1 MNKFLKGVITLL
13 IIFVIAEGAIIGY
26 DLYQKH
32 MNNKKEDD
40 SKSKIEKNEDKDK
53 EKDKELDNK
62 KKEKKNK
69 DEEEYDKIISSRR
82 KLENLPTDYNIT
94 EALKDKSVLV
104 NSGKIYNKKELEKFI
119 TAFNNKKKYSIR
131 VVNYT
136 KEGKALIADLYTNGN
151 GKIEGYFDNK
161 RDIRYSSY
169 ENNKIVKKVFNNIEK
184 EEQEENTIIVLKG
197 ENIDEL
203 YLLRYNNK
211 AIPVE
216 YNSEYTL
223 NITRKE
229 DDSNIKRE
237 LITDKN
243 FEQKH
248 GYNVYYY
255 GIEKVKVLQNG
266 KEVDLKEAILKDNK
280 IIEKIVAKAEKDTGL
295 GIVKNYGMY
304 NDGGTAEY
312 TYNNYNII
320 KCDKLSENG
329 NIKDVYITRGDI
341 KYTDIPS
348 EEKNRVEQ

>member
-13 IIFVIAEGAIIGY
+13 IIFIIAEGAIIGY
-26 DLYQKH
+26 DIYQKH

-40 SKSKIEKNEDKDK
+40 SNYKIEKNVDKNK
-53 EKDKELDNK
+53 EKDKELENK
-62 KKEKKNK
+62 EKEKKNK
-69 DEEEYDKIISSRR
+69 AEEEYDKIISSRR

-104 NSGKIYNKKELEKFI
+104 NSGKIYNYNELEKFI

-151 GKIEGYFDNK
+151 GKIEGYFDSS

-184 EEQEENTIIVLKG
+184 EENTIIVLKG

-203 YLLRYNNK
+203 YLLRYSK
-211 AIPVE
+211 KDIPVE

-237 LITDKN
+237 LITDKK
-243 FEQKH
+243 FKQKH

-255 GIEKVKVLQNG
+255 GIEKVKILQNG
-266 KEVDLKEAILKDNK
+266 KEVDLKEAISKDNE
-280 IIEKIVAKAEKDTGL
+280 IIEKIVLKAEKDTGL

-341 KYTDIPS
+341 KYTDISS
-348 EEKNRVEQ
+348 EERR

>member
-1 MNKFLKGVITLL
+1 M
-13 IIFVIAEGAIIGY
+13 
-26 DLYQKH
+26 
-32 MNNKKEDD
+32 
-40 SKSKIEKNEDKDK
+40 
-53 EKDKELDNK
+53 
-62 KKEKKNK
+62 
-69 DEEEYDKIISSRR
+69 
-82 KLENLPTDYNIT
+82 ENLPTDYNIT

-104 NSGKIYNKKELEKFI
+104 NSGKIYNYKELEKLI

-151 GKIEGYFDNK
+151 GKIEGYFDSK

-169 ENNKIVKKVFNNIEK
+169 ENNKIVKKVFDNIEK

-203 YLLRYNNK
+203 YLLRYSK
-211 AIPVE
+211 KDIPVE

-255 GIEKVKVLQNG
+255 GIEEVKVLQNG

-320 KCDKLSENG
+320 KCDRLSEGG

-341 KYTDIPS
+341 RYTDIPS
-348 EEKNRVEQ
+348 EERR

>member
-26 DLYQKH
+26 DLYKKH
-32 MNNKKEDD
+32 MNNKKEDN
-40 SKSKIEKNEDKDK
+40 SNSKIEKNE
-53 EKDKELDNK
+53 DKELDNK

-82 KLENLPTDYNIT
+82 KLENLPTDYNII

-104 NSGKIYNKKELEKFI
+104 NGGKIYNKKELEKFI
-119 TAFNNKKKYSIR
+119 TNYNNKKKYSIR

-184 EEQEENTIIVLKG
+184 EGQEENTIIVLKG

-280 IIEKIVAKAEKDTGL
+280 IMEKIVAKAEKDTGL

-348 EEKNRVEQ
+348 EEKKGRIE

>member
-1 MNKFLKGVITLL
+1 MNKFLKGLITLL

-26 DLYQKH
+26 DIYKKH
-32 MNNKKEDD
+32 MNNKKEEN
-40 SKSKIEKNEDKDK
+40 SNSKIEKNIDQDK
-53 EKDKELDNK
+53 EKDKKLDNK
-62 KKEKKNK
+62 EKEKKNK

-82 KLENLPTDYNIT
+82 KLENLPIDYNII

-104 NSGKIYNKKELEKFI
+104 NSGKIYNYKELEKLI

-131 VVNYT
+131 VINYT

-151 GKIEGYFDNK
+151 GKIEGYFDSS

-169 ENNKIVKKVFNNIEK
+169 ENNKIVKKVFDNIQK

-203 YLLRYNNK
+203 YLLRYSK
-211 AIPVE
+211 KDIPVE

-223 NITRKE
+223 NIIRKE

-237 LITDKN
+237 LITDKK
-243 FEQKH
+243 FKQKH

-266 KEVDLKEAILKDNK
+266 KEIDLKEAISKDNA
-280 IIEKIVAKAEKDTGL
+280 IIEKIVLKAEKDTGL

-304 NDGGTAEY
+304 KDGGTEEY
-312 TYNNYNII
+312 EYDNYNII
-320 KCDKLSENG
+320 KSNRLAGENSR
-329 NIKDVYITRGDI
+329 NRDVYITRSDL
-341 KYTDIPS
+341 KYYKIPDK
-348 EEKNRVEQ
+348 EIRN

>member
-1 MNKFLKGVITLL
+1 MNKFLKGLITLL
-13 IIFVIAEGAIIGY
+13 IIFVIVEGAIIGY
-26 DLYQKH
+26 DIYQKH
-32 MNNKKEDD
+32 MNNKKEEN
-40 SKSKIEKNEDKDK
+40 SNSKIENNLDK

-62 KKEKKNK
+62 KKEKKNE

-82 KLENLPTDYNIT
+82 KLENLPINYNII

-104 NSGKIYNKKELEKFI
+104 NSGKIYNYKELEKFI

-151 GKIEGYFDNK
+151 GKIEGYFDSS

-169 ENNKIVKKVFNNIEK
+169 ENNKIVKKVFDNIEK
-184 EEQEENTIIVLKG
+184 EEQEEKTIVVLKA

-203 YLLRYNNK
+203 YLLRYSK
-211 AIPVE
+211 KDIPVE

-237 LITDKN
+237 LITDKK
-243 FEQKH
+243 FKQKH

-255 GIEKVKVLQNG
+255 GVEKVKVQQNG
-266 KEVDLKEAILKDNK
+266 KEVDLKETISKDNA
-280 IIEKIVAKAEKDTGL
+280 IIEKIVLKAEKDTGL

-304 NDGGTAEY
+304 KDGGTAEY
-312 TYNNYNII
+312 TYDNYNII
-320 KCDKLSENG
+320 KCNKLSEDG
-329 NIKDVYITRGDI
+329 NIRDVYITRGDI
-341 KYTDIPS
+341 KYTDIPR
-348 EEKNRVEQ
+348 EERR

>member
-1 MNKFLKGVITLL
+1 MNKFLKGLIILL

-26 DLYQKH
+26 DIYQKH
-32 MNNKKEDD
+32 MNNKKEEN
-40 SKSKIEKNEDKDK
+40 SNSKIEKNIDQDK
-53 EKDKELDNK
+53 EKDKELDDK
-62 KKEKKNK
+62 EKEKKNK

-82 KLENLPTDYNIT
+82 KLENLPADYNIT

-104 NSGKIYNKKELEKFI
+104 NSGKIYNYKELEKFI
-119 TAFNNKKKYSIR
+119 TAFTNKKKYSIR

-136 KEGKALIADLYTNGN
+136 KEGKSLIADLYTNGN

-169 ENNKIVKKVFNNIEK
+169 ENNKIVKKVFDNIEK

-255 GIEKVKVLQNG
+255 GIEEVKVLQNG
-266 KEVDLKEAILKDNK
+266 KEVDLKEAILKDNA
-280 IIEKIVAKAEKDTGL
+280 IMEKIVLKAEKDTGL

-304 NDGGTAEY
+304 KDGGTEEY
-312 TYNNYNII
+312 EYDNYNII
-320 KCDKLSENG
+320 KSNRLAGENSR
-329 NIKDVYITRGDI
+329 NRDVYITRSDL
-341 KYTDIPS
+341 KYYKIPDK
-348 EEKNRVEQ
+348 ELKN

>member
-1 MNKFLKGVITLL
+1 MNKFLKGVIILL

-26 DLYQKH
+26 DIYQKH
-32 MNNKKEDD
+32 INNKKEENSN
-40 SKSKIEKNEDKDK
+40 SKVEKNIDKDK
-53 EKDKELDNK
+53 EKGKELDNK

-69 DEEEYDKIISSRR
+69 DEEEYDKIILSRK
-82 KLENLPTDYNIT
+82 KLENLPADYNIT
-94 EALKDKSVLV
+94 EALRDKSVLV
-104 NSGKIYNKKELEKFI
+104 NSGKIYNYKELEKFI

-169 ENNKIVKKVFNNIEK
+169 ENNKIVKKVFDNIEK
-184 EEQEENTIIVLKG
+184 EEQEEKTIVVLKA

-203 YLLRYNNK
+203 YLLRYSK
-211 AIPVE
+211 KDISVE

-223 NITRKE
+223 KVKEKE
-229 DDSNIKRE
+229 DNSNIKRE

-255 GIEKVKVLQNG
+255 GIEEVKVLQNG
-266 KEVDLKEAILKDNK
+266 KEIDLKEAISKNNA
-280 IIEKIVAKAEKDTGL
+280 IIEKIVLKAEKDTGL

-304 NDGGTAEY
+304 KDGGTEEY
-312 TYNNYNII
+312 EYDNYNII
-320 KCDKLSENG
+320 KSNRLAGENSR
-329 NIKDVYITRGDI
+329 NRDVYITRSDLKYYKIPDKEI
-341 KYTDIPS
+341 K
-348 EEKNRVEQ
+348 N

>member
-1 MNKFLKGVITLL
+1 MNKFLKGLITLL

-26 DLYQKH
+26 DIYQKH
-32 MNNKKEDD
+32 MNNKKEDN
-40 SKSKIEKNEDKDK
+40 SNSKIEKNVDK

-82 KLENLPTDYNIT
+82 KIENLPADYNIT

-104 NSGKIYNKKELEKFI
+104 NSGKIYNYKELEKFI
-119 TAFNNKKKYSIR
+119 TSYNSKKRYSIR

-136 KEGKALIADLYTNGN
+136 KEGKALIADLYTNEN
-151 GKIEGYFDNK
+151 GKIEGYFESS

-169 ENNKIVKKVFNNIEK
+169 ENNKIVKKVFDNIEK

-203 YLLRYNNK
+203 YLLRYNK
-211 AIPVE
+211 KDVSVE

-223 NITRKE
+223 NITKKE

-255 GIEKVKVLQNG
+255 GVEKVKVLQNG
-266 KEVDLKEAILKDNK
+266 KEVDLKEAILKDNA
-280 IIEKIVAKAEKDTGL
+280 IIEKIVLKAEKDTGL

-304 NDGGTAEY
+304 KDGGTEEY
-312 TYNNYNII
+312 EYDNYNII
-320 KCDKLSENG
+320 KSNRLAGENSR
-329 NIKDVYITRGDI
+329 NRDVYITRSDL
-341 KYTDIPS
+341 KYYKIPDK
-348 EEKNRVEQ
+348 ELRN

>member
-26 DLYQKH
+26 DIYQKH
-32 MNNKKEDD
+32 MNNKKEDN
-40 SKSKIEKNEDKDK
+40 SNSKIEKNVDKNK

-62 KKEKKNK
+62 KKEKNNK

-82 KLENLPTDYNIT
+82 KIENLPSDYNII

-104 NSGKIYNKKELEKFI
+104 NSGKIYNKKELEKLI
-119 TAFNNKKKYSIR
+119 TAFNSKKKYSIR

-136 KEGKALIADLYTNGN
+136 KEGKALIADLYTTGN

-169 ENNKIVKKVFNNIEK
+169 ENNKIVKKVFDNIEK
-184 EEQEENTIIVLKG
+184 EEQEEKTIVVLKA

-203 YLLRYNNK
+203 YLLRYNK
-211 AIPVE
+211 KDVSVE

-255 GIEKVKVLQNG
+255 GIEEVKVLQNG
-266 KEVDLKEAILKDNK
+266 KEIDLKEAISKDNA
-280 IIEKIVAKAEKDTGL
+280 IIEKIVLKAEKDTGL

-304 NDGGTAEY
+304 KDGGTEEY
-312 TYNNYNII
+312 EYDSYNII
-320 KCDKLSENG
+320 KSNRLAGENSR
-329 NIKDVYITRGDI
+329 NRDVYITRSDL
-341 KYTDIPS
+341 KYYKIPDK
-348 EEKNRVEQ
+348 ELRN

>member
-1 MNKFLKGVITLL
+1 MNKFLKGLITLL

-26 DLYQKH
+26 DIYQKH
-32 MNNKKEDD
+32 MNNKKEDN
-40 SKSKIEKNEDKDK
+40 SKIEKNEDKDK
-53 EKDKELDNK
+53 EIDDKE
-62 KKEKKNK
+62 KEKKNK

-82 KLENLPTDYNIT
+82 RLENLPTDYNIT

-104 NSGKIYNKKELEKFI
+104 NSGKIYNYKELEKLI

-136 KEGKALIADLYTNGN
+136 KEGKALIADLYTNEN
-151 GKIEGYFDNK
+151 GKIEGYFDSK

-169 ENNKIVKKVFNNIEK
+169 ENNKIVKKVFDNIEK

-203 YLLRYNNK
+203 YLLRYSK
-211 AIPVE
+211 KDIPVE

-255 GIEKVKVLQNG
+255 GIEEVKVLQNG
-266 KEVDLKEAILKDNK
+266 KEVDLKEAILKDNA
-280 IIEKIVAKAEKDTGL
+280 IMEKIVLKAEKDTGL

-304 NDGGTAEY
+304 KDGGTEEY
-312 TYNNYNII
+312 EYDNYNII
-320 KCDKLSENG
+320 KSNRLAGENSR
-329 NIKDVYITRGDI
+329 NRDVYITRSDL
-341 KYTDIPS
+341 KYYKIPDK
-348 EEKNRVEQ
+348 ELRN

>member
-26 DLYQKH
+26 DIYQKY
-32 MNNKKEDD
+32 MNNKKEDN
-40 SKSKIEKNEDKDK
+40 SKIEKNEDKDK
-53 EKDKELDNK
+53 EKDKGIDDKE
-62 KKEKKNK
+62 KEKKNK

-82 KLENLPTDYNIT
+82 RLENLPTDYNIT

-104 NSGKIYNKKELEKFI
+104 NSGKIYNYKELEKLI

-151 GKIEGYFDNK
+151 GKIEGYFDSK

-169 ENNKIVKKVFNNIEK
+169 ENNKIVKKVFDNIEK

-203 YLLRYNNK
+203 YLLRYSK
-211 AIPVE
+211 KDIPVE

-255 GIEKVKVLQNG
+255 GIEEVKVLQNG
-266 KEVDLKEAILKDNK
+266 KEVDLKEAILKDNA
-280 IIEKIVAKAEKDTGL
+280 IIEKIVLKAEKDTGL

-304 NDGGTAEY
+304 KDGGTEEY
-312 TYNNYNII
+312 EYDNYNII
-320 KCDKLSENG
+320 KSNRLAGENSR
-329 NIKDVYITRGDI
+329 NRDVYITRSDL
-341 KYTDIPS
+341 KYYKIPDK
-348 EEKNRVEQ
+348 ELRN

>member
-1 MNKFLKGVITLL
+1 MNKFLKVVITLL
-13 IIFVIAEGAIIGY
+13 IIFAIAEGAIIGY
-26 DLYQKH
+26 DIYQKH
-32 MNNKKEDD
+32 INNKKEDD
-40 SKSKIEKNEDKDK
+40 SKIEKNIDKDK
-53 EKDKELDNK
+53 EKDKGIDDKE
-62 KKEKKNK
+62 KEKKNK

-82 KLENLPTDYNIT
+82 KLENLPTDYNII

-104 NSGKIYNKKELEKFI
+104 NSGKIYNYKELEKFI
-119 TAFNNKKKYSIR
+119 TSYNNKKKYSIR

-136 KEGKALIADLYTNGN
+136 KEGKALIADLYTNEN
-151 GKIEGYFDNK
+151 GKIEGYFDSK

-169 ENNKIVKKVFNNIEK
+169 ENNKIVKKVFDNIEK

-203 YLLRYNNK
+203 YLLRYSK
-211 AIPVE
+211 KDIPVE

-255 GIEKVKVLQNG
+255 GIEEVKVLQNG
-266 KEVDLKEAILKDNK
+266 KEVDLKEAILKDNA
-280 IIEKIVAKAEKDTGL
+280 IMEKIVLKAEKDTGL

-304 NDGGTAEY
+304 KDGGTEEY
-312 TYNNYNII
+312 EYDDYNII
-320 KCDKLSENG
+320 KSNRLAGENSR
-329 NIKDVYITRGDI
+329 NRDVYITRSDL
-341 KYTDIPS
+341 KYYKIPDK
-348 EEKNRVEQ
+348 ELRN

>member
-1 MNKFLKGVITLL
+1 MNKFLKGLIILL
-13 IIFVIAEGAIIGY
+13 IIFVIVEGAIIGY
-26 DLYQKH
+26 DIYQKH
-32 MNNKKEDD
+32 MNNNKEDD
-40 SKSKIEKNEDKDK
+40 SNSKIEKNIDQDK
-53 EKDKELDNK
+53 EKDRELDNK
-62 KKEKKNK
+62 EKEKKNK

-82 KLENLPTDYNIT
+82 KLENLPIDYNII

-104 NSGKIYNKKELEKFI
+104 NSGKIYNYKELEKLI
-119 TAFNNKKKYSIR
+119 TAFNNKKKYGIR

-151 GKIEGYFDNK
+151 GKIEGYFDSS

-169 ENNKIVKKVFNNIEK
+169 ENNKIVKKVFDNIEK

-197 ENIDEL
+197 ENIYEL
-203 YLLRYNNK
+203 YLLRYSK
-211 AIPVE
+211 KDIPVE

-229 DDSNIKRE
+229 YDSNIRRE

-243 FEQKH
+243 FKQKH

-255 GIEKVKVLQNG
+255 GIEKVRVVKDG
-266 KEVDLKEAILKDNK
+266 KEIDLKEAISKDNA
-280 IIEKIVAKAEKDTGL
+280 IIEKIVSKAEKDAGL
-295 GIVKNYGMY
+295 GIVTNYGMY
-304 NDGGTAEY
+304 NDGGTSEY

-348 EEKNRVEQ
+348 EEKNRVEE

>member
-1 MNKFLKGVITLL
+1 MNKFLKGLITLL

-26 DLYQKH
+26 DIYQKH
-32 MNNKKEDD
+32 INNKKEEN
-40 SKSKIEKNEDKDK
+40 SNSKIEKNVDKKK

-82 KLENLPTDYNIT
+82 KLENLPIDYNII

-104 NSGKIYNKKELEKFI
+104 NSGKIYNYKELEKLI

-136 KEGKALIADLYTNGN
+136 KEGKALIADLYTTGN

-169 ENNKIVKKVFNNIEK
+169 ENNKIVKKVFDNIEK

-229 DDSNIKRE
+229 DDSKIKKE

-255 GIEKVKVLQNG
+255 GIEEVKVLQNG
-266 KEVDLKEAILKDNK
+266 KEIDLKEAISKDNE
-280 IIEKIVAKAEKDTGL
+280 IIEKIVLKAEKDTGL
-295 GIVKNYGMY
+295 GIVTNYGMY

-329 NIKDVYITRGDI
+329 NIRDVYITRSDL
-341 KYTDIPS
+341 KYYKIPDK
-348 EEKNRVEQ
+348 EIRN

>member
-1 MNKFLKGVITLL
+1 MNKFLKVVITLL

-26 DLYQKH
+26 DIYQKH

-40 SKSKIEKNEDKDK
+40 SNSKIEKNIDQDK

-82 KLENLPTDYNIT
+82 KLENLPIDYNII

-104 NSGKIYNKKELEKFI
+104 NSGKIYNYKELEKLI

-136 KEGKALIADLYTNGN
+136 KEGKALIADLYIDGN
-151 GKIEGYFDNK
+151 GKIEGYFDSS

-184 EEQEENTIIVLKG
+184 KEQEENTIIVLKG

-203 YLLRYNNK
+203 YLLRYSK
-211 AIPVE
+211 KDIPVE

-255 GIEKVKVLQNG
+255 GIEEVKVLQNG
-266 KEVDLKEAILKDNK
+266 KEVDLKEAILKDNA
-280 IIEKIVAKAEKDTGL
+280 IMEKIVLKAEKDTGL

-304 NDGGTAEY
+304 KDGGTEEY
-312 TYNNYNII
+312 EYDDYNII
-320 KCDKLSENG
+320 KSNRLAGENSR
-329 NIKDVYITRGDI
+329 NRDVYITRSDL
-341 KYTDIPS
+341 KYYKIPD
-348 EEKNRVEQ
+348 EELKN

>member
-1 MNKFLKGVITLL
+1 MNKFLKGLITLL

-26 DLYQKH
+26 DIYQKH
-32 MNNKKEDD
+32 MNDKKEDD
-40 SKSKIEKNEDKDK
+40 SNSKIEKNEDK

-82 KLENLPTDYNIT
+82 KLENLPADYNIT

-104 NSGKIYNKKELEKFI
+104 NSGKIYNYKELEKFI
-119 TAFNNKKKYSIR
+119 TSFNNKKKYSIR

-136 KEGKALIADLYTNGN
+136 KEGKALIADLYTNEN
-151 GKIEGYFDNK
+151 GKIEGYFDSK

-169 ENNKIVKKVFNNIEK
+169 ENNKIVKKVFDNIEK

-203 YLLRYNNK
+203 YLLRYNK
-211 AIPVE
+211 KDVSVE

-223 NITRKE
+223 NITKKE

-266 KEVDLKEAILKDNK
+266 REIDLKEAISKDNA
-280 IIEKIVAKAEKDTGL
+280 IIEKIVLKAEKDTGL

-304 NDGGTAEY
+304 KDGGTEEY
-312 TYNNYNII
+312 EYDNYNII
-320 KCDKLSENG
+320 KSNRLAGENSR
-329 NIKDVYITRGDI
+329 NRDVYITRSDL
-341 KYTDIPS
+341 KYYKIPDK
-348 EEKNRVEQ
+348 ELRN

>member
-26 DLYQKH
+26 DIYQKH
-32 MNNKKEDD
+32 INNKKEENSN
-40 SKSKIEKNEDKDK
+40 SKVEKNIDKNK

-82 KLENLPTDYNIT
+82 KIENLPADYNIT

-104 NSGKIYNKKELEKFI
+104 NSGKIYNYKELEKFI

-136 KEGKALIADLYTNGN
+136 KEGKALIADLYTTGN

-169 ENNKIVKKVFNNIEK
+169 ENNKIVKKVFDNIEK
-184 EEQEENTIIVLKG
+184 EEQEENTIIVLKAQ
-197 ENIDEL
+197 NIDEL
-203 YLLRYNNK
+203 YLLRYSK
-211 AIPVE
+211 KDIPIE

-229 DDSNIKRE
+229 DDSNIKKE

-266 KEVDLKEAILKDNK
+266 REIDLKEAISKDNA
-280 IIEKIVAKAEKDTGL
+280 IIEKIVLKAEKDTGL

-304 NDGGTAEY
+304 KDGGTKEY
-312 TYNNYNII
+312 EYDNYNII
-320 KCDKLSENG
+320 KSNRLAGENSR
-329 NIKDVYITRGDI
+329 NRDVYITRSDL
-341 KYTDIPS
+341 KYYKIPDK
-348 EEKNRVEQ
+348 EIRN

>member
-53 EKDKELDNK
+53 ELDNK

-82 KLENLPTDYNIT
+82 KLENLPTDYNII

-104 NSGKIYNKKELEKFI
+104 NSGKIYNYKELEKFI
-119 TAFNNKKKYSIR
+119 TSYNNKKKYSIR

-136 KEGKALIADLYTNGN
+136 KEGKALIADLYTNEN
-151 GKIEGYFDNK
+151 GKIEGYFDSK

-169 ENNKIVKKVFNNIEK
+169 ENNKIVKKVFDNIEK

-203 YLLRYNNK
+203 YLLRYSK
-211 AIPVE
+211 KDIPVE

-255 GIEKVKVLQNG
+255 GIEEVKVLQNG
-266 KEVDLKEAILKDNK
+266 KEVDLKEAILKDNA
-280 IIEKIVAKAEKDTGL
+280 IMEKIVLKAEKDTGL

-304 NDGGTAEY
+304 KDGGTEEY
-312 TYNNYNII
+312 EYDDYNII
-320 KCDKLSENG
+320 KSNRLAGENSR
-329 NIKDVYITRGDI
+329 NRDVYITRSDL
-341 KYTDIPS
+341 KYYKIPDK
-348 EEKNRVEQ
+348 ELRN

>member
-1 MNKFLKGVITLL
+1 MNKFLKGLITLL

-26 DLYQKH
+26 DIYQKH
-32 MNNKKEDD
+32 MNNKKEDN
-40 SKSKIEKNEDKDK
+40 SNSKIEKNVDK

-82 KLENLPTDYNIT
+82 KLENLPADYNIT

-104 NSGKIYNKKELEKFI
+104 NSGKIYNKKELEKLI

-136 KEGKALIADLYTNGN
+136 KEGKALIADLYTTGN

-169 ENNKIVKKVFNNIEK
+169 ENNKIVKKVFDNIEK
-184 EEQEENTIIVLKG
+184 EEQEEKTIVVLKS

-203 YLLRYNNK
+203 YLLRYSK
-211 AIPVE
+211 KDIPVE

-229 DDSNIKRE
+229 DDSKIKKE

-255 GIEKVKVLQNG
+255 GIEEVKVLQNG
-266 KEVDLKEAILKDNK
+266 KEIDLKEAISKDNA
-280 IIEKIVAKAEKDTGL
+280 IIEKIVLKAEKDTGL
-295 GIVKNYGMY
+295 GIVKNYGIY
-304 NDGGTAEY
+304 KDGGTAEY
-312 TYNNYNII
+312 TYDNYNII
-320 KCDKLSENG
+320 KCDRLSEGG

-341 KYTDIPS
+341 KYYKIPDK
-348 EEKNRVEQ
+348 EIKN

>member
-1 MNKFLKGVITLL
+1 MNKFLKGLITLL

-26 DLYQKH
+26 DIYQKQ

-40 SKSKIEKNEDKDK
+40 SNSKIEKNVDK

-62 KKEKKNK
+62 EKEKKNK

-82 KLENLPTDYNIT
+82 KLENLPIDYNII

-104 NSGKIYNKKELEKFI
+104 NSGKIYNYKELEKFI
-119 TAFNNKKKYSIR
+119 TAFNNKKRYSIR

-151 GKIEGYFDNK
+151 GKIEGYFDSS

-169 ENNKIVKKVFNNIEK
+169 ENNKIVKKVFDNIQK

-203 YLLRYNNK
+203 YLLRYSK
-211 AIPVE
+211 KDIPVE

-255 GIEKVKVLQNG
+255 GIEEVKVLQNG
-266 KEVDLKEAILKDNK
+266 KEIDLKEAISKDNA
-280 IIEKIVAKAEKDTGL
+280 IIEKIVLKAEKDTGL

-304 NDGGTAEY
+304 KDGGTKEY
-312 TYNNYNII
+312 EYDNYNII
-320 KCDKLSENG
+320 KSNRLAGENSR
-329 NIKDVYITRGDI
+329 NRDVYITRSDL
-341 KYTDIPS
+341 KYYKIPDK
-348 EEKNRVEQ
+348 EIRN

>member
-1 MNKFLKGVITLL
+1 MNKFLKVVITLL
-13 IIFVIAEGAIIGY
+13 LIFVIAEGAIIGY
-26 DLYQKH
+26 DIYQKQ
-32 MNNKKEDD
+32 MNNKKEDN
-40 SKSKIEKNEDKDK
+40 SNSKIEKNED
-53 EKDKELDNK
+53 KDKELDNK

-104 NSGKIYNKKELEKFI
+104 NSGKIYNYKELEKFT
-119 TAFNNKKKYSIR
+119 TAFNNKRKYSIR

-136 KEGKALIADLYTNGN
+136 KEGKSLIADLYTNGN

-223 NITRKE
+223 KVKEKE
-229 DDSNIKRE
+229 DDSNIKKE

-255 GIEKVKVLQNG
+255 GVEDIKVLKDG
-266 KEVDLKEAILKDNK
+266 KEIDLKEAISKDNA
-280 IIEKIVAKAEKDTGL
+280 IIEKIVLKAEKDTGL

-304 NDGGTAEY
+304 KDGGTEEY
-312 TYNNYNII
+312 EYDDYNII
-320 KCDKLSENG
+320 KSNRLAGENSR
-329 NIKDVYITRGDI
+329 NRDVYITRSDL
-341 KYTDIPS
+341 KYYKIPD
-348 EEKNRVEQ
+348 EELKN

>member
-1 MNKFLKGVITLL
+1 MNKFLKGLITLL

-26 DLYQKH
+26 DIYQKH
-32 MNNKKEDD
+32 INNKKEENSN
-40 SKSKIEKNEDKDK
+40 SKVEKNIDKDK
-53 EKDKELDNK
+53 EKGKELDNK

-82 KLENLPTDYNIT
+82 KIENLPADYNIT
-94 EALKDKSVLV
+94 EALRDKSVLV
-104 NSGKIYNKKELEKFI
+104 NSGKIYNYKELEKFI

-169 ENNKIVKKVFNNIEK
+169 ENNKIVKKVFDNIEK
-184 EEQEENTIIVLKG
+184 EEQEEKTIVVLKA

-203 YLLRYNNK
+203 YLLRYSK
-211 AIPVE
+211 KDISVE

-223 NITRKE
+223 KVKEKE
-229 DDSNIKRE
+229 DNSNIKRE

-255 GIEKVKVLQNG
+255 GIEEVKVLQNG
-266 KEVDLKEAILKDNK
+266 KEIDLKEAISKNNA
-280 IIEKIVAKAEKDTGL
+280 IIEKIVLKAEKDTGL

-304 NDGGTAEY
+304 KDGGTEEY
-312 TYNNYNII
+312 EYDNYNII
-320 KCDKLSENG
+320 KSNRLAGENSR
-329 NIKDVYITRGDI
+329 NRDVYITRSDLKYYKIPDKEI
-341 KYTDIPS
+341 K
-348 EEKNRVEQ
+348 N

>member
-13 IIFVIAEGAIIGY
+13 IIFAIAEGAIIGY
-26 DLYQKH
+26 DIYQKH
-32 MNNKKEDD
+32 INNKKEDD
-40 SKSKIEKNEDKDK
+40 SKIEKNVDKDK

-62 KKEKKNK
+62 KKEKNNK

-82 KLENLPTDYNIT
+82 KLENLPADYNIT

-119 TAFNNKKKYSIR
+119 TSYNNKKKYSIR
-131 VVNYT
+131 VVNYN
-136 KEGKALIADLYTNGN
+136 KEGKALIADLYTNEN
-151 GKIEGYFDNK
+151 GKIEGYFDSK

-169 ENNKIVKKVFNNIEK
+169 ENNKIVKKEFDNIEK

-211 AIPVE
+211 DISVE

-255 GIEKVKVLQNG
+255 GLEKVKVLQNG
-266 KEVDLKEAILKDNK
+266 KEIDLKEAISKDNA
-280 IIEKIVAKAEKDTGL
+280 IIEKIVLKAEKDTGL

-304 NDGGTAEY
+304 KDGGTEEY
-312 TYNNYNII
+312 EYDNYNII
-320 KCDKLSENG
+320 KSNRLAGENSR
-329 NIKDVYITRGDI
+329 NRDVYITRSDL
-341 KYTDIPS
+341 KYYKIPD
-348 EEKNRVEQ
+348 EELKN

>member
-1 MNKFLKGVITLL
+1 MNKFLKGLITLL

-26 DLYQKH
+26 DIYQKH
-32 MNNKKEDD
+32 MNNKKEDN
-40 SKSKIEKNEDKDK
+40 SKIEKNVDK
-53 EKDKELDNK
+53 EKDKGLDNK

-69 DEEEYDKIISSRR
+69 NEEEYDKIISSRR
-82 KLENLPTDYNIT
+82 KLENLPADYNIT
-94 EALKDKSVLV
+94 EALKDRSVLV
-104 NSGKIYNKKELEKFI
+104 NSGKIYNYKELEKFI
-119 TAFNNKKKYSIR
+119 TSYNSKKKYSIR

-136 KEGKALIADLYTNGN
+136 KEGKALIADLYTNEN
-151 GKIEGYFDNK
+151 GKIEGYFDSK

-169 ENNKIVKKVFNNIEK
+169 ENNKIVKKVFDNIEK

-203 YLLRYNNK
+203 YLLRYNK
-211 AIPVE
+211 KDIPVE

-229 DDSNIKRE
+229 DDSNIKKE

-266 KEVDLKEAILKDNK
+266 REIDLKEAISKDNA
-280 IIEKIVAKAEKDTGL
+280 IIEKIVLKAEKDTGL
-295 GIVKNYGMY
+295 GIVKRHGMY
-304 NDGGTAEY
+304 KDGGTKEY
-312 TYNNYNII
+312 EYDSYNII
-320 KCDKLSENG
+320 KSNRLAGENSR
-329 NIKDVYITRGDI
+329 NRDVYITRSDL
-341 KYTDIPS
+341 KYYKIPDK
-348 EEKNRVEQ
+348 ELRN

>member
-1 MNKFLKGVITLL
+1 MNKFLKGLIILL

-26 DLYQKH
+26 DIYQKQ
-32 MNNKKEDD
+32 MNNKKEED
-40 SKSKIEKNEDKDK
+40 SNSKIEKNVDQDK

-62 KKEKKNK
+62 EKEKKNK

-82 KLENLPTDYNIT
+82 KLENLPADYNIT

-104 NSGKIYNKKELEKFI
+104 NSGKIYNYKELEKFI
-119 TAFNNKKKYSIR
+119 TSYNNKKKYSIR

-136 KEGKALIADLYTNGN
+136 KEGKPLIADLYTNGN
-151 GKIEGYFDNK
+151 GKIEGYFDSK

-169 ENNKIVKKVFNNIEK
+169 ENNKIVKKVFDNIEK

-229 DDSNIKRE
+229 DDSKIKRE

-255 GIEKVKVLQNG
+255 GIEKVKVQQNG
-266 KEVDLKEAILKDNK
+266 KEVDLKEAISKDNT
-280 IIEKIVAKAEKDTGL
+280 IIEKIVLKAEKDTGL

-304 NDGGTAEY
+304 KDGGTEEY
-312 TYNNYNII
+312 EYDDYNII
-320 KCDKLSENG
+320 KSNRLAGENSR
-329 NIKDVYITRGDI
+329 NRDVYITRSDL
-341 KYTDIPS
+341 KYYKIPD
-348 EEKNRVEQ
+348 EELKN

>member
-1 MNKFLKGVITLL
+1 MNKFLKGVIILL

-26 DLYQKH
+26 DIYQKH
-32 MNNKKEDD
+32 MNNKKEDN
-40 SKSKIEKNEDKDK
+40 SNSKIEKNIDQDK
-53 EKDKELDNK
+53 EKDKELDDK
-62 KKEKKNK
+62 EKEKKNK

-82 KLENLPTDYNIT
+82 KLENLLIDYNII

-104 NSGKIYNKKELEKFI
+104 NSGKIYNKKELEKLI

-136 KEGKALIADLYTNGN
+136 KEGKVLIADLYTNEN
-151 GKIEGYFDNK
+151 GKIEGYFDSS

-169 ENNKIVKKVFNNIEK
+169 ENNKIVKKVFDNIEK

-203 YLLRYNNK
+203 YLLRYSK
-211 AIPVE
+211 KDIPVE

-229 DDSNIKRE
+229 DDSNINRE

-255 GIEKVKVLQNG
+255 GVEKVKVLQNG
-266 KEVDLKEAILKDNK
+266 KEIDLKEAISKDNA
-280 IIEKIVAKAEKDTGL
+280 IIEKIVLKAEKDTGL

-304 NDGGTAEY
+304 KDGGTEEY
-312 TYNNYNII
+312 EYDDYNII
-320 KCDKLSENG
+320 KSNRLAGENSR
-329 NIKDVYITRGDI
+329 NRDVYITRSDL
-341 KYTDIPS
+341 KYYKIPD
-348 EEKNRVEQ
+348 EELKN

>member
-1 MNKFLKGVITLL
+1 MNKFLKVVITLL

-26 DLYQKH
+26 DIYQKH
-32 MNNKKEDD
+32 INNKKEENSN
-40 SKSKIEKNEDKDK
+40 SKVEKNIDKDK
-53 EKDKELDNK
+53 EKGKELDNK

-82 KLENLPTDYNIT
+82 KIENLPADYNIT
-94 EALKDKSVLV
+94 DALKDKSVLV
-104 NSGKIYNKKELEKFI
+104 NSGKIYNYKELEKFI

-151 GKIEGYFDNK
+151 GKIEGYLDNK

-169 ENNKIVKKVFNNIEK
+169 ENNKIVKKVFDNIEK

-203 YLLRYNNK
+203 YLLRYSK
-211 AIPVE
+211 KDIPVE

-229 DDSNIKRE
+229 DNSNIKRE

-255 GIEKVKVLQNG
+255 GIEEVKVLQNG
-266 KEVDLKEAILKDNK
+266 KEIDLKEAISKDNA
-280 IIEKIVAKAEKDTGL
+280 IIEKIVLKAEKDTGL

-304 NDGGTAEY
+304 KDGGTEEY
-312 TYNNYNII
+312 EYDNYNII
-320 KCDKLSENG
+320 KSNRLAGENSR
-329 NIKDVYITRGDI
+329 NRDVYITRSDL
-341 KYTDIPS
+341 KYYKIPDK
-348 EEKNRVEQ
+348 ELRN

>member
-1 MNKFLKGVITLL
+1 MNKFLKGLITLL

-32 MNNKKEDD
+32 MNNKKEDN
-40 SKSKIEKNEDKDK
+40 SNSKIERNVD
-53 EKDKELDNK
+53 KDKELDNK

-69 DEEEYDKIISSRR
+69 DEEEYNKIISSRR
-82 KLENLPTDYNIT
+82 KLENLPADYNIT

-104 NSGKIYNKKELEKFI
+104 NSGKIYNKKELEKLI

-136 KEGKALIADLYTNGN
+136 KEGKVLIADLYTNGN
-151 GKIEGYFDNK
+151 GKIEGYFDSK
-161 RDIRYSSY
+161 RDSRYSSY

-203 YLLRYNNK
+203 YLLRYSK
-211 AIPVE
+211 KDIPVE

-229 DDSNIKRE
+229 DDSNIKKE

-243 FEQKH
+243 FKQKH

-266 KEVDLKEAILKDNK
+266 KEIDLKEAISKDNA
-280 IIEKIVAKAEKDTGL
+280 IIEKIVLKAEKDTGL

-312 TYNNYNII
+312 IYNNYNII

-341 KYTDIPS
+341 RYTDIPS
-348 EEKNRVEQ
+348 EERR

>member
-1 MNKFLKGVITLL
+1 MNKFLKGVIILL

-26 DLYQKH
+26 DIYQKH
-32 MNNKKEDD
+32 MNNKKEDN
-40 SKSKIEKNEDKDK
+40 SNSKIEKNIDQDK
-53 EKDKELDNK
+53 EKDKELDDK
-62 KKEKKNK
+62 EKEKKNK

-82 KLENLPTDYNIT
+82 RLENLPTDYNIT

-104 NSGKIYNKKELEKFI
+104 NSGKIYNYKELEKLI

-136 KEGKALIADLYTNGN
+136 KEGKSLIADLYTNEN
-151 GKIEGYFDNK
+151 GKIEGYFDSK

-169 ENNKIVKKVFNNIEK
+169 ENNKIVKKVFDNIEK

-255 GIEKVKVLQNG
+255 GVEKVKVLQNG
-266 KEVDLKEAILKDNK
+266 KEVDLKEAILKDNA
-280 IIEKIVAKAEKDTGL
+280 IIEKIVLKAEKDTGL

-304 NDGGTAEY
+304 KDGGTEEY
-312 TYNNYNII
+312 EYDNYNII
-320 KCDKLSENG
+320 KSNRLAGENSR
-329 NIKDVYITRGDI
+329 NRDVYITRSDL
-341 KYTDIPS
+341 KYYKIPD
-348 EEKNRVEQ
+348 EDLKNE

>member
-32 MNNKKEDD
+32 MNNKKKDNFN
-40 SKSKIEKNEDKDK
+40 SKIEKNEDKDK
-53 EKDKELDNK
+53 EKDKGIDDKE
-62 KKEKKNK
+62 KEKKNK

-82 KLENLPTDYNIT
+82 RLENLPTDYNIT

-104 NSGKIYNKKELEKFI
+104 NSGKIYNYKELEKFI

-151 GKIEGYFDNK
+151 GKIEGYFDSS

-169 ENNKIVKKVFNNIEK
+169 ENNKIVKKVFDNIEK

-203 YLLRYNNK
+203 YLLRYSK
-211 AIPVE
+211 KDIPVE

-255 GIEKVKVLQNG
+255 GIEEVKVLQNG
-266 KEVDLKEAILKDNK
+266 KEIDLKEAISKDNA
-280 IIEKIVAKAEKDTGL
+280 IIEKIVLKAEKDTGL

-304 NDGGTAEY
+304 KDGGTEEY
-312 TYNNYNII
+312 EYDNYNII
-320 KCDKLSENG
+320 KSNRLAGENSR
-329 NIKDVYITRGDI
+329 NRDVYITRSDL
-341 KYTDIPS
+341 KYYKIPD
-348 EEKNRVEQ
+348 EELKN

>member
-26 DLYQKH
+26 DIYQKY

-40 SKSKIEKNEDKDK
+40 SNSKIEKNID
-53 EKDKELDNK
+53 KDKELDNK
-62 KKEKKNK
+62 EKEKKDK

-119 TAFNNKKKYSIR
+119 TSYNNKKKYSIR

-151 GKIEGYFDNK
+151 GKIEGYFDSK

-169 ENNKIVKKVFNNIEK
+169 ENNKIVKKVFDNIEK

-255 GIEKVKVLQNG
+255 GIEEVKVLQNG
-266 KEVDLKEAILKDNK
+266 KEVDLKEAILKDNA
-280 IIEKIVAKAEKDTGL
+280 IIEKIVLKAEKDTGL

-304 NDGGTAEY
+304 KDGGTEEY
-312 TYNNYNII
+312 EYDNYNII
-320 KCDKLSENG
+320 KSNRLAGENSR
-329 NIKDVYITRGDI
+329 NRDVYITRSDL
-341 KYTDIPS
+341 KYYKIPDK
-348 EEKNRVEQ
+348 ELKN

>member
-13 IIFVIAEGAIIGY
+13 IIFVIVEGAIIGY

-40 SKSKIEKNEDKDK
+40 SKSKIEKNEDK

-62 KKEKKNK
+62 KREKKNK

-119 TAFNNKKKYSIR
+119 TNYNNKKKYSIR

-136 KEGKALIADLYTNGN
+136 KEGKALIADLYINGN

-229 DDSNIKRE
+229 DDSNIKKE

-255 GIEKVKVLQNG
+255 GVEKVKVQQNG
-266 KEVDLKEAILKDNK
+266 KEVDLKEAISKDNA
-280 IIEKIVAKAEKDTGL
+280 IIEKIVLKAEKDTGL

-304 NDGGTAEY
+304 KDGGTAEY
-312 TYNNYNII
+312 TYDNYNII
-320 KCDKLSENG
+320 KCNKLSEDG
-329 NIKDVYITRGDI
+329 NIKDVYITRSDLKYYKIPDKEI
-341 KYTDIPS
+341 K
-348 EEKNRVEQ
+348 N

>member
-1 MNKFLKGVITLL
+1 MNKFLKGIITLL

-26 DLYQKH
+26 DIYQKQ
-32 MNNKKEDD
+32 MNNKKEED
-40 SKSKIEKNEDKDK
+40 SNSKIEKNIDQDK

-62 KKEKKNK
+62 EKEKKNK

-82 KLENLPTDYNIT
+82 KLENLPADYNIP

-104 NSGKIYNKKELEKFI
+104 NSGKIYNYKELEKLI

-151 GKIEGYFDNK
+151 GKIEGYFDSS
-161 RDIRYSSY
+161 RDIRYSNY
-169 ENNKIVKKVFNNIEK
+169 ENNKIVKKVFDNIEK

-203 YLLRYNNK
+203 YLLRYSK
-211 AIPVE
+211 KDIPVE

-229 DDSNIKRE
+229 DDSNIKRK
-237 LITDKN
+237 LITDKK
-243 FEQKH
+243 FKQKH

-255 GIEKVKVLQNG
+255 GIEKAKILKDG
-266 KEVDLKEAILKDNK
+266 KEIDLKEAISKDNE
-280 IIEKIVAKAEKDTGL
+280 IIEKIVLKAEKDTGL
-295 GIVKNYGMY
+295 GIVTNYGMY

-348 EEKNRVEQ
+348 EEKNRVE

>member
-1 MNKFLKGVITLL
+1 MNKFLKGLITLL

-26 DLYQKH
+26 DIYQKH
-32 MNNKKEDD
+32 MNNKKEDNFN
-40 SKSKIEKNEDKDK
+40 SKIEKNEDKNK
-53 EKDKELDNK
+53 EKDKGIDDKE
-62 KKEKKNK
+62 KEKKNK

-82 KLENLPTDYNIT
+82 KLENLPTDYNII

-104 NSGKIYNKKELEKFI
+104 NSGKIYNYKELEKFI
-119 TAFNNKKKYSIR
+119 TSYNNKKKYSIR

-169 ENNKIVKKVFNNIEK
+169 ENNKIVKKVFDNIEK

-266 KEVDLKEAILKDNK
+266 KEIDLKEAISKDNA
-280 IIEKIVAKAEKDTGL
+280 IIEKIVLKAEKDTGL

-304 NDGGTAEY
+304 KDGGTEEY
-312 TYNNYNII
+312 EYDNYNII
-320 KCDKLSENG
+320 KSNRLAGENSR
-329 NIKDVYITRGDI
+329 NRDVYITRSDL
-341 KYTDIPS
+341 KYYKIPD
-348 EEKNRVEQ
+348 EELKN

>member
-1 MNKFLKGVITLL
+1 MNKFLKVLITLL

-26 DLYQKH
+26 DIYQKQ
-32 MNNKKEDD
+32 MNNKKEEN
-40 SKSKIEKNEDKDK
+40 SNSKIEKNVDK

-82 KLENLPTDYNIT
+82 KIENLPADYNIT

-104 NSGKIYNKKELEKFI
+104 NSGKIYNYKELEKFI

-136 KEGKALIADLYTNGN
+136 KKGKALIADLYTNEN
-151 GKIEGYFDNK
+151 GKIEGYFESS

-169 ENNKIVKKVFNNIEK
+169 ENNKIVKKVFDNIEK

-203 YLLRYNNK
+203 YLLRYNK
-211 AIPVE
+211 KDVSVE

-223 NITRKE
+223 NITKKE

-255 GIEKVKVLQNG
+255 GVEKVKVLQNG
-266 KEVDLKEAILKDNK
+266 KEVDLKEAILKDNA
-280 IIEKIVAKAEKDTGL
+280 IIEKIVLKAEKDTGL
-295 GIVKNYGMY
+295 GIVKRHGMY
-304 NDGGTAEY
+304 KDGGTKEY
-312 TYNNYNII
+312 EYDDYNII
-320 KCDKLSENG
+320 KSNRLAGENSR
-329 NIKDVYITRGDI
+329 NRDVYITRSDL
-341 KYTDIPS
+341 KYYKISDK
-348 EEKNRVEQ
+348 ELRN

>member
-1 MNKFLKGVITLL
+1 MNKFLKGLITLL

-26 DLYQKH
+26 DIYQKH
-32 MNNKKEDD
+32 INNKKEENSN
-40 SKSKIEKNEDKDK
+40 SKVEKNIDKNK

-82 KLENLPTDYNIT
+82 KIENLPADYNIT

-104 NSGKIYNKKELEKFI
+104 NSGKIYNYKELEKLI
-119 TAFNNKKKYSIR
+119 TSFNNKKKYSIR

-151 GKIEGYFDNK
+151 GKIEGYFDSS

-169 ENNKIVKKVFNNIEK
+169 ENNKIVKKVFDNIEK

-203 YLLRYNNK
+203 YLLRYNK
-211 AIPVE
+211 KDIPVE

-255 GIEKVKVLQNG
+255 GVEKVKVLQNG

-280 IIEKIVAKAEKDTGL
+280 IMEKIVAKAEKDTGL
-295 GIVKNYGMY
+295 GIVKRHGMY
-304 NDGGTAEY
+304 KDGGTKEY
-312 TYNNYNII
+312 EYDDYNII
-320 KCDKLSENG
+320 KSNRLAGENSR
-329 NIKDVYITRGDI
+329 NRDVYITRSDL
-341 KYTDIPS
+341 KYYKIPDK
-348 EEKNRVEQ
+348 EIRN